1 MSKVSFSAMRPVNGF
16 IALPVSALRIDEI
29 ADFELLIKPQGRSLP
44 VLYRSADTA
53 FTAEAL
59 KRLMN
64 HGVSELW
71 VREQDRQKLRLYI
84 EQHMGEILSDTTL
97 PVEQRS
103 SLMYESAQALVR
115 EAMEDPRS
123 GNLIERSA
131 DLVPHMVQFIFEE
144 GRSFEHLMRVCS
156 YDYYTYTHSVNVFTY
171 CVSLAQHLGHTKE
184 EVQSF
189 GQGAL
194 LHDVGKSK
202 LPLDVV
208 NSPGSLSDE
217 QWELMRLHPVF
228 GYELLKEQGVTD
240 SVVLDVTR
248 HHHEKMNGKGY
259 PDGLAG
265 EEISRWA
272 RICTVADIFDAL
284 TTRRSYKEARQ
295 SFDSLQFMHA
305 HMAAELDPDI
315 FKAFV
320 SLLGKQGK

>member
-1 MSKVSFSAMRPVNGF
+1 MRSSNGF
-16 IALPVSALRIDEI
+16 IALPVNALRVDEV
-29 ADFELLIKPQGRSLP
+29 ADFELHILPKAAGKP
-44 VLYRSADTA
+44 VLYRGADVA
-53 FTAEAL
+53 FTQEAL
-59 KRLMN
+59 DRLAS
-64 HGVSELW
+64 HGVVDLW
-71 VREQDRQKLRLYI
+71 VSEKDRQKLRIYI

-103 SLMYESAQALVR
+103 NLMYESAQALVR

-202 LPLDVV
+202 LPLNVV

-217 QWELMRLHPVF
+217 QWELMRLHPVY
-228 GYELLKEQGVTD
+228 GHELLIEQGVTD
-240 SVVLDVTR
+240 PVVLDVTR

-265 EEISRWA
+265 DEISRWA

-305 HMAAELDPDI
+305 HMAAELDPEC